1 METHD
6 YIIKLIKMY
15 VTLILYLF
23 IYTVHIFIIKQ
34 NILYMYIPTSIGRGY
49 KNLYPF

>member
-1 METHD
+1 MS
-6 YIIKLIKMY
+6 

-23 IYTVHIFIIKQ
+23 IYTCTVHIFIIKQ

-49 KNLYPF
+49 KN

>member
-1 METHD
+1 METHN
-6 YIIKLIKMY
+6 YIMKLIKMY

-34 NILYMYIPTSIGRGY
+34 NILYMYIHIGLGY

>member
-6 YIIKLIKMY
+6 YIIRLIKMY
-15 VTLILYLF
+15 VTLILYVF

-34 NILYMYIPTSIGRGY
+34 NILYMYIRIGLGY